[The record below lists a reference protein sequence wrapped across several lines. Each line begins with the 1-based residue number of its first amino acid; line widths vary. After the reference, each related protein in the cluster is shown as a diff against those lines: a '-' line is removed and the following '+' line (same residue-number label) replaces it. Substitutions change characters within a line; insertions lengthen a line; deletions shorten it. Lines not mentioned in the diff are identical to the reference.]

1 MPGFIVTRGFGPG
14 ATPSNLIA
22 RGLIPAASVAQVARG
37 LVRRGRR
44 AKQEFGEFLDELKVS
59 IALVSINGKDL
70 VKPIINTVRTAFVDK
85 PTPRIEVRPTRLAVH
100 QPDIKVTVKEVRS
113 KNVKN

>member
-1 MPGFIVTRGFGPG
+1 MPGFTITRGLGGTVGPSAFIVQGFFPTAVVETVRG
-14 ATPSNLIA
+14 A
-22 RGLIPAASVAQVARG
+22 
-37 LVRRGRR
+37 VRRGRR

-59 IALVSINGKDL
+59 IALISINGKDL